1 MKPESYILSNKNNVE
16 IEFLALGGK
25 IKAIKIPNGPAKVDI
40 AMGYDK
46 PEDYIAGDTY
56 MGALCGRFA
65 NRIGM
70 GRFNLNG
77 QTIQLAQNDRTN
89 HLHGGNKGF
98 NALKWNVEKTDLK
111 NYESAYKLSLISTD
125 GDENYPGNLEV
136 AVIYALNN
144 NNEFFI
150 DIKATTDKPT
160 PVNLTSHPYFNLNGV
175 GNGKIFNHKLWINA
189 DAFTPLNEVSV
200 PTGEIRSIKNTPMDF
215 TSPVRLGDVINSA
228 YEQIK
233 LVGGLD
239 HNWVLNKG
247 KDALVKAA
255 VLSEPE
261 SGRSIEVFT
270 TQPGL
275 QVYTSMHFDGTE
287 AGKGGIP
294 FSPYGAVAIEAQN
307 FPDAPNKSHF
317 PNSILNPGET
327 YHEIIIYKFR
337 F

>member
-1 MKPESYILSNKNNVE
+1 MKPESYILSNKNGVE
-16 IEFLALGGK
+16 IEFLSLGGK

-40 AMGYDK
+40 ALGYDK
-46 PEDYIAGDTY
+46 PEEYVAGDAY

-77 QTIQLAQNDRTN
+77 QTFQLAQNDRTN

-98 NALKWNVEKTDLK
+98 NSLIWNVEKTVLN
-111 NYESAYKLSLISTD
+111 NYENAYKLSLTSAN

-136 AVIYALNN
+136 AVVYALNN

-175 GNGKIFNHKLWINA
+175 GNGKIFNHELWINA

-200 PTGEIRSIKNTPMDF
+200 PNGEIRSVKNTPMDF
-215 TSPVRLGDVINSA
+215 KSPVRLGDVINSA

-233 LVGGLD
+233 LVSGLD
-239 HNWVLNKG
+239 HNWVLNNDKN
-247 KDALVKAA
+247 ALVKAA

-261 SGRSIEVFT
+261 SGRSIEVYT

-287 AGKGGIP
+287 TGKGGIP
-294 FSPYGAVAIEAQN
+294 FSPYSAVAIEAQN

-317 PNSILNPGET
+317 PNSILSPGET
-327 YHEIIIYKFR
+327 YHEIIVYKFG

>member
-1 MKPESYILSNKNNVE
+1 MKPESYFLRNKNGVE
-16 IEFLALGGK
+16 IEFLSLGGK
-25 IKAIKIPNGPAKVDI
+25 IKAIKIPNGQAKVDI
-40 AMGYDK
+40 ALGYDK
-46 PEDYIAGDTY
+46 PEDYMAGDTY

-89 HLHGGNKGF
+89 HLHGGNNGF
-98 NALKWNVEKTDLK
+98 NSLIWNVEKTVLK
-111 NYESAYKLSLISTD
+111 NYESAYKLRLSSAD

-136 AVIYALNN
+136 TVVYALNN

-150 DIKATTDKPT
+150 DIQAITDKPT

-175 GNGKIFNHKLWINA
+175 GNGKIFNHELWINA

-200 PTGEIRSIKNTPMDF
+200 PTGEIRSVKNTPMDF
-215 TSPVRLGDVINSA
+215 TSPVRLGDIINSA

-233 LVGGLD
+233 LVSGLD

-255 VLSEPE
+255 VLNEPE

-287 AGKGGIP
+287 TGKGGIP
-294 FSPYGAVAIEAQN
+294 FSPYSAVAIEAQN
-307 FPDAPNKSHF
+307 FPDAPNKNYF

-327 YHEIIIYKFR
+327 YHEMIVYKFG

>member
-1 MKPESYILSNKNNVE
+1 MRPESYFLSNINGVE
-16 IEFLALGGK
+16 IEFLSLGGK
-25 IKAIKIPNGPAKVDI
+25 IKAIKIPNGQNKVDI
-40 AMGYDK
+40 ALGYNK
-46 PEDYIAGDTY
+46 PEDYVLGDAY
-56 MGALCGRFA
+56 MGAICGRFA

-70 GRFNLNG
+70 GRFNMNG

-98 NALKWNVEKTDLK
+98 NSLFWKVEKINLK
-111 NYESAYKLSLISTD
+111 NYESSYKLSLLSPD
-125 GDENYPGNLEV
+125 GDESYPGNLEV
-136 AVIYALNN
+136 EVIYALNN
-144 NNEFFI
+144 ENEFHI
-150 DIKATTDKPT
+150 DIKASADKPT

-175 GNGKIFNHKLWINA
+175 GNGKIFNHELWINSES
-189 DAFTPLNEVSV
+189 FTPLNDVSV
-200 PTGEIRSIKNTPMDF
+200 PTGEIRPIKNTPMDF

-233 LVGGLD
+233 LVNGLD
-239 HNWVLNKG
+239 HNWVLKKG
-247 KDALVKAA
+247 KDAMVKAA
-255 VLSEPE
+255 VLSEPK

-287 AGKGGIP
+287 TGKGGIP
-294 FSPYGAVAIEAQN
+294 FSSYGAVAIEAQN
-307 FPDAPNKSHF
+307 FPDAPNKNHF

-327 YHEIIIYKFR
+327 YHEIIIYKFG